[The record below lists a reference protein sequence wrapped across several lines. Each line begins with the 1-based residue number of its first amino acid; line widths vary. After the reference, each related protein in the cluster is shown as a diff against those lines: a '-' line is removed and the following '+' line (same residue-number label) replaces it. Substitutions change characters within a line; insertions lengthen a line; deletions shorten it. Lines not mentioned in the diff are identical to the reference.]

1 MARKEI
7 FASEYAEEYLLPGN
21 SACAGCVSELAL
33 RWALKALGPKTVVV
47 APASCANVYI
57 GLWPGAAPT
66 VPFINMAFAAG
77 ASAASGIVA
86 GYQALGKED
95 ITVMTW
101 AGDGGTVD
109 IGIQALSGAIERGTD
124 FIYVCYDNEVYAN
137 TGTQRSGSTP
147 LAAVTTTTPF
157 GKRENKKDIGKIIAA
172 HEIPYV
178 GSVNGAD
185 PLDVFETFRKIKDIK
200 GARFVHLFSPCPP
213 GWRFDPSESVEMGR
227 LAVKSGMWIL
237 WEQENGVFSL
247 KKGSRRYLQKEN
259 RIPVAEYLERQGR
272 FSHASAA
279 EVRKL
284 QEWVDQNWEEVRRRV
299 ACEEQG
305 RKT

>member
-1 MARKEI
+1 MSVKEMLGN
-7 FASEYAEEYLLPGN
+7 EYAEEFLLAGN

-57 GLWPGAAPT
+57 GVWPGAAPT

-77 ASAASGIVA
+77 ASAADGIVA
-86 GYQALGKED
+86 GYRALGRKD

-137 TGTQRSGSTP
+137 TGTQRSASTP
-147 LAAVTTTTPF
+147 LAAATSTTPF
-157 GKRENKKDIGKIIAA
+157 GKKENKKDIARIIAA
-172 HEIPYV
+172 HDIPYV
-178 GSVNGAD
+178 GVVNGAD
-185 PLDVFETFRKIKDIK
+185 PQDVFQTFQKIKSIK
-200 GARFVHLFSPCPP
+200 GPRFVHLFSPCPP
-213 GWRFDPSESVEMGR
+213 GWRFDPADAIEIGR

-247 KKGSRRYLQKEN
+247 KKGSQKYLDKAN
-259 RIPVAEYLERQGR
+259 RIPVDKYLKSQGR
-272 FSHASAA
+272 FNLASK
-279 EVRKL
+279 EEIGQL
-284 QEWVDQNWEEVRRRV
+284 QGWVDQNWEEVRRRL
-299 ACEEQG
+299 ACEGEG
-305 RKT
+305 K

>member
-1 MARKEI
+1 MALKELL
-7 FASEYAEEYLLPGN
+7 AVEYTEEYLLAGN

-47 APASCANVYI
+47 SPASCANVYI
-57 GLWPGAAPT
+57 GVWPGASPT

-86 GYQALGKED
+86 GYEALGKDD

-109 IGIQALSGAIERGTD
+109 IGIQALSGAIERGTN
-124 FIYVCYDNEVYAN
+124 FIYVCYDNEIYAN

-157 GKRENKKDIGKIIAA
+157 GKRENKKDIAKIIAA

-178 GSVNGAD
+178 GVVNGAD
-185 PLDVFETFRKIKDIK
+185 PQDVFDTFRKIKDIK
-200 GARFVHLFSPCPP
+200 GTKFVHLFSPCPP
-213 GWRFDPSESVEMGR
+213 GWRFDPSESIEIAR

-247 KKGSRRYLQKEN
+247 KKGSRRYLNKES
-259 RIPVAEYLERQGR
+259 RISVDEYLRRQGR
-272 FSHASAA
+272 FNLAS
-279 EVRKL
+279 EEEIRKL
-284 QEWVDQNWEEVRRRV
+284 QDWVDQNWDEIRRRL
-299 ACEEQG
+299 ACEEKG
-305 RKT
+305 R

>member
-1 MARKEI
+1 MALKELL
-7 FASEYAEEYLLPGN
+7 AVEYTEEYLLAGN

-47 APASCANVYI
+47 SPASCANVYI
-57 GLWPGAAPT
+57 GVWPEASPT

-86 GYQALGKED
+86 GYEALGKDD
-95 ITVMTW
+95 ITVLTW

-109 IGIQALSGAIERGTD
+109 IGIQALSGAIERGTN
-124 FIYVCYDNEVYAN
+124 FIYVCYDNEIYAN

-157 GKRENKKDIGKIIAA
+157 GKRENKKDIAKIIAA

-178 GSVNGAD
+178 GVVNGAD
-185 PLDVFETFRKIKDIK
+185 PQDVFDTFRKIKDIK
-200 GARFVHLFSPCPP
+200 GTKFVHLFSPCPP
-213 GWRFDPSESVEMGR
+213 GWRFDPSESIEIAR

-247 KKGSRRYLQKEN
+247 KKGSRRYLNKES
-259 RIPVAEYLERQGR
+259 RISVNEYLRRQGR
-272 FSHASAA
+272 FNLASA
-279 EVRKL
+279 EEIRKL
-284 QEWVDQNWEEVRRRV
+284 QDWVDQNWEEIRRRL
-299 ACEEQG
+299 ACEEKG
-305 RKT
+305 R

>member
-1 MARKEI
+1 MALKELL
-7 FASEYAEEYLLPGN
+7 AVEYTEEYLLAGN

-47 APASCANVYI
+47 APASCTNVYI
-57 GLWPGAAPT
+57 GLWPGASPR

-109 IGIQALSGAIERGTD
+109 IGIQALSGAIERGTN

-147 LAAVTTTTPF
+147 LGAVTTTTPF
-157 GKRENKKDIGKIIAA
+157 GKRENKKEIAKIIAA

-178 GSVNGAD
+178 GVVNGAD
-185 PLDVFETFRKIKDIK
+185 PQDVFCTFQKIKNIK
-200 GARFVHLFSPCPP
+200 GAKFVHLFSPCPP
-213 GWRFDPSESVEMGR
+213 GWRFDPSQAVEVAR
-227 LAVKSGMWIL
+227 LGVKSGMWIL
-237 WEQENGVFSL
+237 WEQENGRFKI
-247 KKGSRRYLQKEN
+247 KKGSKRYLDKAN
-259 RIPVAEYLERQGR
+259 RVLVDKYLKSQGR
-272 FSHASAA
+272 FNHAS
-279 EVRKL
+279 EEEIKKL
-284 QEWVDQNWEEVRRRV
+284 QEWVDQNWEEVNRRV
-299 ACEEQG
+299 ACES
-305 RKT
+305 

>member
-1 MARKEI
+1 MARKELL
-7 FASEYAEEYLLPGN
+7 AVEYTEEYLLAGN

-47 APASCANVYI
+47 SPASCANVYI
-57 GLWPGAAPT
+57 GVWPGASPT

-86 GYQALGKED
+86 GYEALGKDD

-109 IGIQALSGAIERGTD
+109 IGIQALSGAIERGTN
-124 FIYVCYDNEVYAN
+124 FIYVCYDNEIYAN

-157 GKRENKKDIGKIIAA
+157 GKRENKKDIAKIIAA

-178 GSVNGAD
+178 GVVNGAD
-185 PLDVFETFRKIKDIK
+185 PQDVFDTFRKIKDIK
-200 GARFVHLFSPCPP
+200 GTKFVHLFSPCPP
-213 GWRFDPSESVEMGR
+213 GWRFDPSESIEIAR

-247 KKGSRRYLQKEN
+247 KKGSRRYLNKEN
-259 RIPVAEYLERQGR
+259 RISVNEYLRRQGR
-272 FSHASAA
+272 FNLAS
-279 EVRKL
+279 EEEIRKL
-284 QEWVDQNWEEVRRRV
+284 QDWVDQNWDEIRRRL
-299 ACEEQG
+299 ACEEKG
-305 RKT
+305 R

>member
-1 MARKEI
+1 MARKEL
-7 FASEYAEEYLLPGN
+7 FAVDYTEEYLLAGN

-57 GLWPGAAPT
+57 GVWPGASPT

-86 GYQALGKED
+86 GYEALGKDD

-109 IGIQALSGAIERGTD
+109 IGIQALSGAIERGTN

-147 LAAVTTTTPF
+147 LAAVTSTTPY
-157 GKRENKKDIGKIIAA
+157 GKRENKKDIAKIIAA

-178 GSVNGAD
+178 GVVNGAD
-185 PLDVFETFRKIKDIK
+185 PQDVFDTFRKIKEIK
-200 GARFVHLFSPCPP
+200 GAKFVHLFSPCPP
-213 GWRFDPSESVEMGR
+213 GWRYDPSESIEIAR

-247 KKGSRRYLQKEN
+247 KRGSRKYLNKES
-259 RIPVAEYLERQGR
+259 RISVSEYLRRQGR
-272 FSHASAA
+272 FSLVS
-279 EVRKL
+279 EEEIRKL
-284 QEWVDQNWEEVRRRV
+284 QEWVDQNWEEIRRRQ
-299 ACEEQG
+299 ACEEKG
-305 RKT
+305 G

>member
-1 MARKEI
+1 MALKELL
-7 FASEYAEEYLLPGN
+7 AVEYTEEYLLAGN

-57 GLWPGAAPT
+57 GVWPGASPT

-86 GYQALGKED
+86 GYEALGKDD

-109 IGIQALSGAIERGTD
+109 IGIQALSGAIERGTN
-124 FIYVCYDNEVYAN
+124 FIYVCYDNEIYAN

-157 GKRENKKDIGKIIAA
+157 GKRENKKDIAKIIAA

-178 GSVNGAD
+178 GVVNGAD
-185 PLDVFETFRKIKDIK
+185 PQDVFDTFRKIKDIK
-200 GARFVHLFSPCPP
+200 GTKFVHLFSPCPP
-213 GWRFDPSESVEMGR
+213 GWRFDPSESIEIAR

-247 KKGSRRYLQKEN
+247 KKGSRRYLNKES
-259 RIPVAEYLERQGR
+259 RISVNEYLRRQGR
-272 FSHASAA
+272 FNLAS
-279 EVRKL
+279 EEEIRKL
-284 QEWVDQNWEEVRRRV
+284 QDWVDQNWEEIRRRL
-299 ACEEQG
+299 ACEEKG
-305 RKT
+305 R

>member
-1 MARKEI
+1 MALKEL
-7 FASEYAEEYLLPGN
+7 FAVDYAEEYLLAGN
-21 SACAGCVSELAL
+21 SACDGCVSELAL

-57 GLWPGAAPT
+57 GVWPGASPT

-86 GYQALGKED
+86 GYEALGRDD

-109 IGIQALSGAIERGTD
+109 IGIQALSGAIERGTN

-147 LAAVTTTTPF
+147 LAAVTSTTPY
-157 GKRENKKDIGKIIAA
+157 GKRENKKDIAKIIAA

-178 GSVNGAD
+178 GVVNGAD
-185 PLDVFETFRKIKDIK
+185 PQDVFDTFRKIKDIK
-200 GARFVHLFSPCPP
+200 GAKFVHLFSPCPP
-213 GWRFDPSESVEMGR
+213 GWRYDPSESIEIAR

-247 KKGSRRYLQKEN
+247 KKGSRKYLNKES
-259 RIPVAEYLERQGR
+259 RIAVSEYLRRQGR
-272 FSHASAA
+272 FSLVS
-279 EVRKL
+279 EEEIRRL
-284 QEWVDQNWEEVRRRV
+284 QDWVDQNWEEIRRRA
-299 ACEEQG
+299 ACEEKG
-305 RKT
+305 S

>member
-1 MARKEI
+1 MALKELLTV
-7 FASEYAEEYLLPGN
+7 EYTEEYLLAGN

-57 GLWPGAAPT
+57 GVWPGASPT
-66 VPFINMAFAAG
+66 IPFINMAFAAG

-86 GYQALGKED
+86 GYEALGKDD

-109 IGIQALSGAIERGTD
+109 IGIQALSGAIERGTN

-147 LAAVTTTTPF
+147 LAAVTTTTPY
-157 GKRENKKDIGKIIAA
+157 GKRENKKDIAKIIAA

-178 GSVNGAD
+178 GVVNGAD
-185 PLDVFETFRKIKDIK
+185 PQDVFDTFRKIKDIK
-200 GARFVHLFSPCPP
+200 GAKFVHLFSPCPP
-213 GWRFDPSESVEMGR
+213 GWRFDPSESIEIAR

-247 KKGSRRYLQKEN
+247 KKGSRRYLNKES
-259 RIPVAEYLERQGR
+259 RISVNEYLRRQGR
-272 FSHASAA
+272 FNLAS
-279 EVRKL
+279 EEEIHKL
-284 QEWVDQNWEEVRRRV
+284 QDWVDHNWEEIRRRL
-299 ACEEQG
+299 ACEEKG
-305 RKT
+305 R

>member
-1 MARKEI
+1 MALKELLTV
-7 FASEYAEEYLLPGN
+7 EYTEEYLLAGN

-57 GLWPGAAPT
+57 GVWPGASPT

-86 GYQALGKED
+86 GYEALGKDD

-109 IGIQALSGAIERGTD
+109 IGIQALSGALERGTN

-147 LAAVTTTTPF
+147 LAAITTTTPF
-157 GKRENKKDIGKIIAA
+157 GKRENKKDIAKIIAA

-178 GSVNGAD
+178 GVVNGAD
-185 PLDVFETFRKIKDIK
+185 PQDVFDTFRKIKDIK
-200 GARFVHLFSPCPP
+200 GTKFVHLFSPCPP
-213 GWRFDPSESVEMGR
+213 GWRFDPSESIEIAR

-247 KKGSRRYLQKEN
+247 KKGSRKYLNKES
-259 RIPVAEYLERQGR
+259 RISVSEYLRRQGR
-272 FSHASAA
+272 FNLAS
-279 EVRKL
+279 EEEICKL
-284 QEWVDQNWEEVRRRV
+284 QDWVDQNWEEVRRRL
-299 ACEEQG
+299 ACEEKG
-305 RKT
+305 R

>member
-1 MARKEI
+1 MALKELLTV
-7 FASEYAEEYLLPGN
+7 EYTEEYLLAGN

-57 GLWPGAAPT
+57 GVWPGASPT

-86 GYQALGKED
+86 GYEALGRDD

-109 IGIQALSGAIERGTD
+109 IGIQALSGAIERGTN

-147 LAAVTTTTPF
+147 LAAVTSTTPY
-157 GKRENKKDIGKIIAA
+157 GKRENKKDIAKIIAA

-178 GSVNGAD
+178 GVVNGAD
-185 PLDVFETFRKIKDIK
+185 PQDVFDTFRKIKDIK
-200 GARFVHLFSPCPP
+200 GAKFVHLFSPCPP
-213 GWRFDPSESVEMGR
+213 GWRYDPSESIEIAR

-247 KKGSRRYLQKEN
+247 KKGSRKYLNKES
-259 RIPVAEYLERQGR
+259 RISISEYLRRQGR
-272 FSHASAA
+272 FSLVS
-279 EVRKL
+279 EEEIRRL
-284 QEWVDQNWEEVRRRV
+284 QDWVDQNWEEIRRRA
-299 ACEEQG
+299 ACEEKG
-305 RKT
+305 S

>member
-1 MARKEI
+1 MARKELL
-7 FASEYAEEYLLPGN
+7 AVEYTEEYLLAGN

-47 APASCANVYI
+47 SPASCANVYI
-57 GLWPGAAPT
+57 GVWPGASPT

-86 GYQALGKED
+86 GYEALGRDD

-109 IGIQALSGAIERGTD
+109 IGIQALSGAIERGTN

-147 LAAVTTTTPF
+147 LAAVTSTTPY
-157 GKRENKKDIGKIIAA
+157 GKRENKKDIAKIIAA

-178 GSVNGAD
+178 GVVNGAD
-185 PLDVFETFRKIKDIK
+185 PQDVFDTFRKIKDIK
-200 GARFVHLFSPCPP
+200 GAKFVHLFSPCPP
-213 GWRFDPSESVEMGR
+213 GWRFDPSESIEIAR

-247 KKGSRRYLQKEN
+247 KKGSRKYLNKES
-259 RIPVAEYLERQGR
+259 RISVNEYLKRQGR
-272 FSHASAA
+272 FNLAS
-279 EVRKL
+279 EKEIRML
-284 QEWVDQNWEEVRRRV
+284 QDWVDQNWEEIRRRL
-299 ACEEQG
+299 ACEEKG
-305 RKT
+305 S